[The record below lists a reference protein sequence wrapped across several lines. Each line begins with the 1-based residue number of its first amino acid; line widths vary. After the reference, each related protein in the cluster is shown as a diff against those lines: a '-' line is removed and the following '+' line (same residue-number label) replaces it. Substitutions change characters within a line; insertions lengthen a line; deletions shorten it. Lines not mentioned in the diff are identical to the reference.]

1 LELKIN
7 RELLKYY
14 CKDCGTKIHWMTALY
29 SIGKYLEYKFM
40 TVGMKDLPRI
50 PKMIRLREDK

>member
-1 LELKIN
+1 MN